1 MDPEKLGVVVPPKEG
16 EPVPVPPA
24 PKQGEGTP
32 EGQKPEEKKP
42 ETPPKEGSTTPKEG
56 DGTGKPQG
64 QPHQPESKRIND
76 LMSKWQ
82 GEQSAHTRTAKELD
96 VAKQLIETLKANIGG
111 GKPGEEKEVPSFM
124 KSGWKPETF
133 EDLQKALVE
142 AKEWGKKE
150 IIEQFENKERTKQ
163 GAEQQIESFMTF
175 LKQNDPEFNSDD
187 FEEYVNEHDFPITR
201 IEDLGPIYSSFVS
214 IREKVKEAQRQA
226 KENIQGRTGDKTHV
240 PGASGEPTGL
250 MTGNEISQHR
260 DSRSVAQEMLRKLKG
275 L

>member
-1 MDPEKLGVVVPPKEG
+1 MDPDKLGVVVPPKEG
-16 EPVPVPPA
+16 EPAPVPPA
-24 PKQGEGTP
+24 KSEGTP
-32 EGQKPEEKKP
+32 EGQKPAEKKP
-42 ETPPKEGSTTPKEG
+42 ETPPKEGTDTQKKEKEG
-56 DGTGKPQG
+56 VTPPNTPPDYV
-64 QPHQPESKRIND
+64 KRNHD

-111 GKPGEEKEVPSFM
+111 AKPGEEKESPSFM
-124 KSGWKPETF
+124 KPEWKPETF
-133 EDLQKALVE
+133 ADLQKALVE

-187 FEEYVNEHDFPITR
+187 FEEYVNEHDFPISK

-214 IREKVKEAQRQA
+214 IREKIKEVQRQA

-240 PGASGEPTGL
+240 PGAAGEPAGL

-260 DSRSVAQEMLRKLKG
+260 DSRSVAQELLRRLKG
-275 L
+275 